1 MNVSNTVNKKNT
13 NKVLGGVLY
22 PDYVNNF
29 LGYEDEARPCIQ
41 LLTEVE
47 FENLSAQE
55 DNVLYIV
62 TDN

>member
-22 PDYVNNF
+22 PDYVDNF
-29 LGYEDEARPCIQ
+29 LVYEDEARSCIQ
-41 LLTEVE
+41 LLTEAE